1 MNEEITT
8 TSEAQQLT
16 KVDATPP
23 QEAAVNQQPPPDAKA
38 LRTGHIGKLLG
49 MAYEGASTLKLTS
62 KEAKDLRA
70 DFPDESIEIRPH
82 DGIIYISHM
91 ALRERLW
98 DVFGPTNVAE
108 ICRERFI
115 RSDTNE
121 VAVDLVLM
129 IRGVFIAE
137 GVGTAKYYPNNAA
150 ASFGDTV
157 EAAWSDAIRRCCK
170 KFGVGTQVWRPQ
182 YVRDWL
188 TKYAGKGGNGKWF
201 KRKAAAAEEKPA
213 TDSKPRQ
220 SREYTLREPE
230 SRAEE
235 IRDKGQHGG
244 AGEGEPMPAK
254 LDRPTFHESDE
265 DHLPF

>member
-1 MNEEITT
+1 MEQE
-8 TSEAQQLT
+8 LT
-16 KVDATPP
+16 VTPEGESP
-23 QEAAVNQQPPPDAKA
+23 PENRAVVVPSNSGAGQPPPQDAKT
-38 LRTGHIGKLLG
+38 LRTSHVGQLLG
-49 MAYEGASTLKLTS
+49 AAYQGASTLKIN
-62 KEAKDLRA
+62 KQEAKELRA
-70 DFPDESIEIRPH
+70 DFPDESVEIRPH

-115 RSDTNE
+115 RADTNE

-137 GVGTAKYYPNNAA
+137 GVGTAKYYPNNPK

-188 TKYAGKGGNGKWF
+188 AKYAGTRDGKYF
-201 KRKAAAAEEKPA
+201 KRRPSETGQEAPPQPKRK
-213 TDSKPRQ
+213 TK
-220 SREYTLREPE
+220 EYTLKSEPE
-230 SRAEE
+230 
-235 IRDKGQHGG
+235 Q
-244 AGEGEPMPAK
+244 
-254 LDRPTFHESDE
+254 PTTPPD
-265 DHLPF
+265 DDDDIPF

>member
-1 MNEEITT
+1 MNEMET
-8 TSEAQQLT
+8 TSEELA
-16 KVDATPP
+16 KVDTAPTPP
-23 QEAAVNQQPPPDAKA
+23 TPQSPVSGQPPPDAKTM
-38 LRTGHIGKLLG
+38 RTSHIGQLLG
-49 MAYEGASTLKLTS
+49 EAYKGASTLKIN
-62 KEAKDLRA
+62 KQEQKDLRA
-70 DFPDESIEIRPH
+70 DFADEAVEIRPH

-121 VAVDLVLM
+121 VAVDLVIM

-137 GVGTAKYYPNNAA
+137 GVGTAKYYPNNPK

-188 TKYAGKGGNGKWF
+188 EKYAVKREGKYF
-201 KRKAAAAEEKPA
+201 RRRPEEKPTA
-213 TDSKPRQ
+213 EKPKGK
-220 SREYTLREPE
+220 SREYTLKSEPE
-230 SRAEE
+230 LPPVIPPEAT
-235 IRDKGQHGG
+235 DK
-244 AGEGEPMPAK
+244 
-254 LDRPTFHESDE
+254 DE
-265 DHLPF
+265 DDIPF

>member
-1 MNEEITT
+1 MNETEIVN
-8 TSEAQQLT
+8 EELA
-16 KVDATPP
+16 KVDATPAQTAP
-23 QEAAVNQQPPPDAKA
+23 QPPIAGQTPPPDAKT
-38 LRTGHIGKLLG
+38 LRTSHIGQLLG
-49 MAYEGASTLKLTS
+49 EAYKGASTLKIN
-62 KEAKDLRA
+62 KQEQKDLRA
-70 DFPDESIEIRPH
+70 DFPDDAVEIRPH

-137 GVGTAKYYPNNAA
+137 GVGTAKYYPNNPK
-150 ASFGDTV
+150 ASFGDTI

-188 TKYAGKGGNGKWF
+188 AKYAGVRDGKYFRRNPEAESAPKKG
-201 KRKAAAAEEKPA
+201 KP
-213 TDSKPRQ
+213 
-220 SREYTLREPE
+220 SREYTLRDETKKSIVNDPL
-230 SRAEE
+230 EE
-235 IRDKGQHGG
+235 H
-244 AGEGEPMPAK
+244 PMNPA
-254 LDRPTFHESDE
+254 DE
-265 DHLPF
+265 DDDIPF

>member
-1 MNEEITT
+1 MSEDTETLTGTNEL
-8 TSEAQQLT
+8 A
-16 KVDATPP
+16 KVDRPDTATAPI
-23 QEAAVNQQPPPDAKA
+23 QPASPPDAKA

-49 MAYEGASTLKLTS
+49 IAYEGASTLKLN
-62 KEAKDLRA
+62 KQEQKDLRA
-70 DFPDESIEIRPH
+70 DFPDEAVEIRPH

-137 GVGTAKYYPNNAA
+137 GVGTAKYYPNNPK

-188 TKYAGKGGNGKWF
+188 AKYAGQGREGKWF
-201 KRKAAAAEEKPA
+201 RRRPSTTEGEPV
-213 TDSKPRQ
+213 SKGKK
-220 SREYTLREPE
+220 SREYTLKDQ
-230 SRAEE
+230 RADE
-235 IRDKGQHGG
+235 IRDKGEHDD
-244 AGEGEPMPAK
+244 EP
-254 LDRPTFHESDE
+254 
-265 DHLPF
+265 LPF

>member
-1 MNEEITT
+1 MNEMEVNTEALAEVEPRAITKP
-8 TSEAQQLT
+8 EP
-16 KVDATPP
+16 V
-23 QEAAVNQQPPPDAKA
+23 VNGGQPPPDAKA
-38 LRTGHIGKLLG
+38 LRTSHVGQLLG
-49 MAYEGASTLKLTS
+49 LAYAGASTLKIN
-62 KEAKDLRA
+62 KQEIKDLRA
-70 DFPDESIEIRPH
+70 DFADEAVEIRPH

-129 IRGVFIAE
+129 IRGVFVAE
-137 GVGTAKYYPNNAA
+137 GVGTAKYYPNNPK

-188 TKYAGKGGNGKWF
+188 AQYAGQRDGKYF
-201 KRKAAAAEEKPA
+201 RRRPEAGAPAKPK
-213 TDSKPRQ
+213 SKT
-220 SREYTLREPE
+220 SREYTLKSEPE
-230 SRAEE
+230 L
-235 IRDKGQHGG
+235 
-244 AGEGEPMPAK
+244 P
-254 LDRPTFHESDE
+254 PTKEDDE
-265 DHLPF
+265 DDIPF

>member
-1 MNEEITT
+1 LKIN
-8 TSEAQQLT
+8 
-16 KVDATPP
+16 K
-23 QEAAVNQQPPPDAKA
+23 QEQ
-38 LRTGHIGKLLG
+38 
-49 MAYEGASTLKLTS
+49 
-62 KEAKDLRA
+62 KDLRA
-70 DFPDESIEIRPH
+70 DFPDEAVEIRPH

-98 DVFGPTNVAE
+98 DVFGSTNVAE

-115 RSDTNE
+115 RADTNE

-137 GVGTAKYYPNNAA
+137 GVGTAKYYPNNPK

-188 TKYAGKGGNGKWF
+188 SKYAGKRESGGKTFYFRRQPEPEPVTGKG
-201 KRKAAAAEEKPA
+201 KK
-213 TDSKPRQ
+213 Q
-220 SREYTLREPE
+220 GREYTIKEVREE
-230 SRAEE
+230 M
-235 IRDKGQHGG
+235 KGRT
-244 AGEGEPMPAK
+244 E
-254 LDRPTFHESDE
+254 ESDHRTTAAPEE
-265 DHLPF
+265 DEPLPF

>member
-1 MNEEITT
+1 MNETEMVT
-8 TSEAQQLT
+8 EELA
-16 KVDATPP
+16 KVNASATPTVVSG
-23 QEAAVNQQPPPDAKA
+23 QVAAPDAKE

-49 MAYEGASTLKLTS
+49 LAYEGASTLKLNKQEQ
-62 KEAKDLRA
+62 KELRA
-70 DFPDESIEIRPH
+70 DFPDESVEIRPH

-137 GVGTAKYYPNNAA
+137 GVGTAKYYPNNPK
-150 ASFGDTV
+150 ASFGDTI
-157 EAAWSDAIRRCCK
+157 EAAWSDAVRRCCK

-188 TKYAGKGGNGKWF
+188 AKYAGTRDGKYF
-201 KRKAAAAEEKPA
+201 RRRPEEPA
-213 TDSKPRQ
+213 PKVKKLSK
-220 SREYTLREPE
+220 EYTLRREPE
-230 SRAEE
+230 SLEE
-235 IRDKGQHGG
+235 HPMNP
-244 AGEGEPMPAK
+244 ANPEGDDEPV
-254 LDRPTFHESDE
+254 
-265 DHLPF
+265 PF

>member
-1 MNEEITT
+1 MNEMET
-8 TSEAQQLT
+8 TSEELA
-16 KVDATPP
+16 KVDTAPTPP
-23 QEAAVNQQPPPDAKA
+23 TPQSPVSGQPPPDAKTM
-38 LRTGHIGKLLG
+38 RTSHIGQLLG
-49 MAYEGASTLKLTS
+49 EAYKGASTLKIN
-62 KEAKDLRA
+62 KQEQKDLRA
-70 DFPDESIEIRPH
+70 DFPDEAVEIRPH

-108 ICRERFI
+108 IVRERFI

-137 GVGTAKYYPNNAA
+137 GVGTAKYYPNNPK

-188 TKYAGKGGNGKWF
+188 GKYAGSRDGKYF
-201 KRKAAAAEEKPA
+201 RRRPDEKPA
-213 TDSKPRQ
+213 AATVKGKTTK
-220 SREYTLREPE
+220 EYTLK
-230 SRAEE
+230 
-235 IRDKGQHGG
+235 RDVEDADPYGQHGEIDD
-244 AGEGEPMPAK
+244 AP
-254 LDRPTFHESDE
+254 
-265 DHLPF
+265 PF

>member
-1 MNEEITT
+1 MNETEIVT
-8 TSEAQQLT
+8 EELA
-16 KVDATPP
+16 KVNPP
-23 QEAAVNQQPPPDAKA
+23 PESTLAVGSPPDAKE

-49 MAYEGASTLKLTS
+49 LAYEGASTLKLNKQEQ
-62 KEAKDLRA
+62 KELRA
-70 DFPDESIEIRPH
+70 DFPDESVEIRPH

-137 GVGTAKYYPNNAA
+137 GVGTAKYYPNNPK
-150 ASFGDTV
+150 ASFGDTI
-157 EAAWSDAIRRCCK
+157 EAAWSDAVRRCCK

-188 TKYAGKGGNGKWF
+188 TNYAGQRDGKWF
-201 KRKAAAAEEKPA
+201 RRQSVAVESRNKRVEEKVTKA
-213 TDSKPRQ
+213 KP
-220 SREYTLREPE
+220 SREYTLHEPE
-230 SRAEE
+230 SRSEE

-244 AGEGEPMPAK
+244 VGEG
-254 LDRPTFHESDE
+254 DD
-265 DHLPF
+265 DLPF

>member
-1 MNEEITT
+1 MEEMEPN
-8 TSEAQQLT
+8 SQAVT
-16 KVDATPP
+16 KID
-23 QEAAVNQQPPPDAKA
+23 EAALARAGGNQPPVSSVPPDAKT
-38 LRTGHIGKLLG
+38 LRTSHIGQLLG
-49 MAYEGASTLKLTS
+49 EAYKGASMLKLNKQEQ
-62 KEAKDLRA
+62 KELRA
-70 DFPDESIEIRPH
+70 DFPDEAVEIRPH

-108 ICRERFI
+108 VCRERFI

-137 GVGTAKYYPNNAA
+137 GVGTAKYYPNNPK

-188 TKYAGKGGNGKWF
+188 AKFAGSRKSADGKTWWF
-201 KRKAAAAEEKPA
+201 RRLPEE
-213 TDSKPRQ
+213 SKPNVKPVPPEARKKA
-220 SREYTLREPE
+220 REYTLKREPE
-230 SRAEE
+230 PLEE
-235 IRDKGQHGG
+235 HPMNPANQPPE
-244 AGEGEPMPAK
+244 EG
-254 LDRPTFHESDE
+254 DE
-265 DHLPF
+265 DEPLPF

>member
-1 MNEEITT
+1 MEQELITT
-8 TSEAQQLT
+8 SDSVNAGPEP
-16 KVDATPP
+16 TPP
-23 QEAAVNQQPPPDAKA
+23 NKQLATTGVGQPPQDAKA
-38 LRTGHIGKLLG
+38 MRTGHIGQLLG
-49 MAYEGASTLKLTS
+49 QAYQGASTLKIN
-62 KEAKDLRA
+62 KQEQKDLRA
-70 DFPDESIEIRPH
+70 DFPDGAVEIRPH

-137 GVGTAKYYPNNAA
+137 GVGTAKYYPNNPK

-188 TKYAGKGGNGKWF
+188 AKYAVTRDGKYF
-201 KRKAAAAEEKPA
+201 RRSQAAEKPA
-213 TDSKPRQ
+213 ETAPKAKGK
-220 SREYTLREPE
+220 SREYTLKSEKADERGVEEVEESGGGSTFRKTSAPE
-230 SRAEE
+230 
-235 IRDKGQHGG
+235 
-244 AGEGEPMPAK
+244 
-254 LDRPTFHESDE
+254 E
-265 DHLPF
+265 DDALPF